1 MLFSFYSRICVK
13 LPIFGNI
20 TNNAAERFNFSYF
33 CTQLIGIMNNKAK
46 GYLLAAISSATY
58 GMNPLFSL
66 PLYADGMSVD
76 SVLFFRYMFALPMVA
91 IMVKSRGRSFS
102 VEKREIW
109 PLLMVG
115 VFFVLSSITLFRS
128 YHYMDS
134 GIASTI
140 LFVYPVMVAL
150 VMAVFFREKISLQTW
165 LCIALALGGVGLLYK
180 APDGAT
186 LSLAGTL
193 YVLGSAL
200 AYTLYIV
207 AINKTILKDV
217 PSVKVTFYVIL
228 LGFFIF
234 AAMAFCGDGL
244 QTPTKWYL
252 WLDIFAFA
260 LLPTV
265 ISMYCATKAIVYI
278 GSTSTAILG
287 ALEPLAAVFFGITIF
302 GETLG
307 DRDIAGLVLII
318 VSVTFVV
325 AGGNIAAPLVRFR
338 KLFPKLRK

>member
-1 MLFSFYSRICVK
+1 MVS
-13 LPIFGNI
+13 G
-20 TNNAAERFNFSYF
+20 
-33 CTQLIGIMNNKAK
+33 MNNKAK

-76 SVLFFRYMFALPMVA
+76 SVLFFRYMFAVPMVA
-91 IMVKSRGRSFS
+91 LMLKSRGRSFA
-102 VEKREIW
+102 VEKREVW

-128 YHYMDS
+128 YFYMDS

-150 VMAVFFREKISLQTW
+150 IMAIFFKEKISLQTW
-165 LCIALALGGVGLLYK
+165 TCIALALGGVGLLYK
-180 APDGAT
+180 APSGAT
-186 LSLAGTL
+186 LSLVGIL
-193 YVLGSAL
+193 FVLGSAL

-207 AINKTILKDV
+207 AINKTVLKDV

-228 LGFFIF
+228 LGFLIF
-234 AAMAFCGDGL
+234 GAMVFLGDGL

-252 WLDIFAFA
+252 WLDILAFA

-287 ALEPLAAVFFGITIF
+287 ALEPLTAVFFGIMVF
-302 GETLG
+302 DETLG
-307 DRDIAGLVLII
+307 IRDVAGLLLII

-325 AGGNIAAPLVRFR
+325 AGKNT
-338 KLFPKLRK
+338 KN

>member
-1 MLFSFYSRICVK
+1 
-13 LPIFGNI
+13 
-20 TNNAAERFNFSYF
+20 
-33 CTQLIGIMNNKAK
+33 MNNKAK

-76 SVLFFRYMFALPMVA
+76 SVLFFRYLFAVPMVA
-91 IMVKSRGRSFS
+91 LMVKSRGRSFS
-102 VEKREIW
+102 VSRNEIL
-109 PLLMVG
+109 PLLLVG

-150 VMAVFFREKISLQTW
+150 IMALFFKEKIALQTW
-165 LCIALALGGVGLLYK
+165 ACIALALGGVGLLYK

-186 LSLAGTL
+186 LSFVGIMF
-193 YVLGSAL
+193 VLGSAL

-207 AINKTILKDV
+207 AINKSVLKDT

-228 LGFFIF
+228 LGFLVFSVLAIVN
-234 AAMAFCGDGL
+234 GGVD
-244 QTPTKWYL
+244 TPTRWYL

-265 ISMYCATKAIVYI
+265 LSMYCATKAIVYI
-278 GSTSTAILG
+278 GSTATAILG
-287 ALEPLAAVFFGITIF
+287 ALEPLTAVFFGVTLF

-307 DRDIAGLVLII
+307 GRDIAGLVLII

-338 KLFPKLRK
+338 KLFPKLKK

>member
-1 MLFSFYSRICVK
+1 
-13 LPIFGNI
+13 
-20 TNNAAERFNFSYF
+20 
-33 CTQLIGIMNNKAK
+33 MNNKAK
-46 GYLLAAISSATY
+46 GYLLAAVSSATY

-76 SVLFFRYMFALPMVA
+76 SVLFFRYLFAVPMVA
-91 IMVKSRGRSFS
+91 LMVKSRGRSFS
-102 VEKREIW
+102 VSRNEIL
-109 PLLMVG
+109 PLLLVG

-150 VMAVFFREKISLQTW
+150 IMALFFKEKIALQTW
-165 LCIALALGGVGLLYK
+165 ACIALALGGVGLLYK

-186 LSLAGTL
+186 LSFVGIMF
-193 YVLGSAL
+193 VLGSAL

-207 AINKTILKDV
+207 AINKSVLKDT

-228 LGFFIF
+228 LGFLVFSVLAIVN
-234 AAMAFCGDGL
+234 GGVD
-244 QTPTKWYL
+244 TPTRWYL

-265 ISMYCATKAIVYI
+265 LSMYCATKAIVYI
-278 GSTSTAILG
+278 GSTATAILG
-287 ALEPLAAVFFGITIF
+287 ALEPLTAVFFGVTLF

-307 DRDIAGLVLII
+307 GRDIAGLVLII

-338 KLFPKLRK
+338 KLFPKLKK

>member
-1 MLFSFYSRICVK
+1 MVS
-13 LPIFGNI
+13 G
-20 TNNAAERFNFSYF
+20 
-33 CTQLIGIMNNKAK
+33 MNYKAK

-76 SVLFFRYMFALPMVA
+76 SVLFFRYMFAVPMVA
-91 IMVKSRGRSFS
+91 LMLKSRGRSFA
-102 VEKREIW
+102 VEKREVW

-128 YHYMDS
+128 YFYMDS

-150 VMAVFFREKISLQTW
+150 IMAIFFKEKISLQTW
-165 LCIALALGGVGLLYK
+165 TCIALALGGVGLLYK
-180 APDGAT
+180 APSGAT
-186 LSLAGTL
+186 LSLVGIL
-193 YVLGSAL
+193 FVLGSAL

-207 AINKTILKDV
+207 AINKTVLKDV

-228 LGFFIF
+228 LGFLIF
-234 AAMAFCGDGL
+234 GAMVFLGDGL

-252 WLDIFAFA
+252 WLDILAFA

-287 ALEPLAAVFFGITIF
+287 ALEPLTAVFFGIMVF

-307 DRDIAGLVLII
+307 IRDVAGLLLII

-325 AGGNIAAPLVRFR
+325 AGKNT
-338 KLFPKLRK
+338 KN

>member
-1 MLFSFYSRICVK
+1 
-13 LPIFGNI
+13 
-20 TNNAAERFNFSYF
+20 
-33 CTQLIGIMNNKAK
+33 
-46 GYLLAAISSATY
+46 
-58 GMNPLFSL
+58 
-66 PLYADGMSVD
+66 
-76 SVLFFRYMFALPMVA
+76 
-91 IMVKSRGRSFS
+91 
-102 VEKREIW
+102 
-109 PLLMVG
+109 
-115 VFFVLSSITLFRS
+115 
-128 YHYMDS
+128 MDS

-150 VMAVFFREKISLQTW
+150 IMAIFFKEKISLQTW
-165 LCIALALGGVGLLYK
+165 TCIALALGGVGLLYK
-180 APDGAT
+180 APSGAT
-186 LSLAGTL
+186 LSLVGIL
-193 YVLGSAL
+193 FVLGSAL

-228 LGFFIF
+228 LGFLIF
-234 AAMAFCGDGL
+234 GAMVFLGDGL

-252 WLDIFAFA
+252 WLDILAFA

-287 ALEPLAAVFFGITIF
+287 ALEPLTAVFFGIMVF

-307 DRDIAGLVLII
+307 IRDVAGLLLII

-325 AGGNIAAPLVRFR
+325 AGKNT
-338 KLFPKLRK
+338 KN